1 MMRTY
6 FSKSL
11 ALTVLLLFGCDASDT
26 DTTFDCKNSRIEQM
40 TSPRRAYQDACALG
54 HSNSVSTEREW

>member
-1 MMRTY
+1 MKRTY

-11 ALTVLLLFGCDASDT
+11 ALTALLLFGCDASDT
-26 DTTFDCKNSRIEQM
+26 AKTFDCKNARSEQM

-54 HSNSVSTEREW
+54 HSNSQSIERKW